1 MSLAKRLLKSL
12 SKGTNAAVLSDSDFK
27 IKKPVFKTNIS
38 VINAMLSG
46 DIDGGVMSGIT
57 QLVGDSRCFKSGFCL
72 ANVKSFLD
80 EKPEGVCIFFDSE
93 FGSGGLFESYGI
105 DQDRVIHIP
114 FSTVEELKI
123 EISKI
128 LDETTPEDDVI
139 IYIDSISQVA
149 SKKETEDALE
159 GKVVADMTRAKA
171 INSLFRIITPVL
183 TLKDIPLF
191 VINSFYAD
199 TSSPYAE
206 NIIKGGKQAFLSSD
220 TILFVTRSQ
229 DKDAEGLQ
237 GWNFNYTAMKSRYV
251 KEKSKFSLNVRY
263 DQGINENSG
272 LFDWAVEC
280 GIVYS
285 EKQGFFKLNLSG
297 WDGEKSW
304 RRAALESDPAF
315 FNDLRKNKTL
325 KEFVKNKYQLESK
338 PLLAGETEEV
348 IDDETGEVLLME

>member
-1 MSLAKRLLKSL
+1 MSLAKRLLKTL

-27 IKKPVFKTNIS
+27 IKKPVFKTSVS

-72 ANVKSFLD
+72 ANVKAFLD
-80 EKPEGVCIFFDSE
+80 EKPDGVCVFFDSE

-105 DQDRVIHIP
+105 DQERVIHIP
-114 FSTVEELKI
+114 FATVEELKI
-123 EISKI
+123 EISKL

-149 SKKETEDALE
+149 SKKETDDALE

-183 TLKDIPLF
+183 TLKDIPMF

-206 NIIKGGKQAFLSSD
+206 PILKGGKQAFLSSD

-285 EKQGFFKLNLSG
+285 EKQGFFKLNLVG

-304 RRAALESDPAF
+304 RRSALEAEPKF
-315 FNDLRKNKTL
+315 FADLRKNESL
-325 KEFVKNKYQLESK
+325 KKWVKDKYMLESK
-338 PLLAGETEEV
+338 PLMA
-348 IDDETGEVLLME
+348 DDASSVDEETGEIFE